1 MAKAAITWEGF
12 LWRWVLALVM
22 VLGTFNP
29 TQYSYFNWVTSAAGM
44 VSVKALVGVVLLILF
59 VVYLRATWY
68 SIGPIGLALAVAF
81 FGALIWVAIDFG
93 LLKPEAGSVMTWILL
108 VVFATIMAIGMA
120 FSLFRRRISGQVDV
134 DDVET

>member
-29 TQYSYFNWVTSAAGM
+29 TEYSYFNWVTKAEGM
-44 VSVKALVGVVLLILF
+44 VSVKVLIGVVLLILF
-59 VVYLRATWY
+59 VIYLRATWY
-68 SIGPIGLALAVAF
+68 SIGPIGLALAAAF
-81 FGALIWVAIDFG
+81 FGAVIWVAIDFG
-93 LLKPEAGSVMTWILL
+93 LLSLGQGTIMTWIVL
-108 VVFATIMAIGMA
+108 VVLATIMAIGMS

>member
-1 MAKAAITWEGF
+1 MAKAAITGKGF
-12 LWRWVLALVM
+12 LWRWLLALIM

-29 TQYSYFNWVTSAAGM
+29 TEYSFVGWLMNVEGM
-44 VSVKALVGVVLLILF
+44 IPLKALVGVMLVILF

-68 SIGPIGLALAVAF
+68 SIGPVGLVLAIAF
-81 FGALIWVAIDFG
+81 FGALIWVLTDYG
-93 LLKPEAGSVMTWILL
+93 LLDIKTGSLLTWIIL
-108 VVFATIMAIGMA
+108 VVLATIMAVGMS